1 MWVWISPK
9 GQLNSEHRYQPEA
22 RSHLKKKKKKK
33 HAQHGIVF
41 FKEVISSHGE
51 HREKQAFG
59 WNCFESGLC
68 VPCLLVGRSHKYS
81 WGIREEGFERYNCVW
96 GLTSYNSLKR
106 KKNLG
111 IHLKKISNN
120 ECRNTRDSSP
130 GEGAVPTTSWLLWTS
145 NGMKVFLL
153 SLRRF
158 CAVLKKSINHFSKFC
173 CVISS
178 QECACVC

>member
-1 MWVWISPK
+1 MSKICGCGFRQRVSWIRSTDTSPK
-9 GQLNSEHRYQPEA
+9 PGHI
-22 RSHLKKKKKKK
+22 LKKKACSAR
-33 HAQHGIVF
+33 HCVFQRGDFQPWRAQGEAGIRV
-41 FKEVISSHGE
+41 EL
-51 HREKQAFG
+51 
-59 WNCFESGLC
+59 FESGLC

-81 WGIREEGFERYNCVW
+81 WGSREEEFERYNCVW

-130 GEGAVPTTSWLLWTS
+130 GEGVVPTTSWLLWTS
-145 NGMKVFLL
+145 NGMEVFLL
-153 SLRRF
+153 NLRRF